1 MTKSQYLEMC
11 EQMNQ
16 DPDWE
21 KCPPDVEDFPHIII
35 DTINLFNCMG
45 DRIYP
50 DIGYIGKDFTNFN
63 FLLKKFTVEKHQ
75 EDFVFEIILFLDSR
89 AIKASQDKAADSQKK
104 LSKQ

>member
-1 MTKSQYLEMC
+1 MC

-16 DPDWE
+16 DPDWD
-21 KCPPDVEDFPHIII
+21 KCPPDAEDFPTIIL

-63 FLLKKFTVEKHQ
+63 FLT
-75 EDFVFEIILFLDSR
+75 IIC
-89 AIKASQDKAADSQKK
+89 
-104 LSKQ
+104 